1 MLFCLYTQNKL
12 VFGLKQGVTPEFV
25 LGNQPQINLGWAY
38 TQNKLVFGLKQDLT
52 ARLKSRIVV
61 ADKENRERQVFKKR
75 CGSLFFE
82 NPFERF
88 DAVPGGETTF

>member
-1 MLFCLYTQNKL
+1 MLQFSSHAGFSKREQKL
-12 VFGLKQGVTPEFV
+12 LTGKG
-25 LGNQPQINLGWAY
+25 I
-38 TQNKLVFGLKQDLT
+38 T

-88 DAVPGGETTF
+88 DAVPGGETIF